1 MKYRNKKSLNFFILS
16 IILVGVMLHSYAADE
31 SKKSKSILISNG
43 NGVSEPVM
51 KNSNVEIKSGEVIN
65 VDESNNLAEGLDSSI
80 SSENDEEKGLL
91 SEYKKP
97 EKYRDPFMPYYV
109 AILEY
114 KLDTD
119 DKVYTGKPEVDISFI
134 LYYGSFS
141 KHNRAIVNNE
151 IVEIGDEVDGSY
163 RVEAI
168 LENAVVFEK
177 RDERWTIGVV
187 NNIKEGQRRY

>member
-1 MKYRNKKSLNFFILS
+1 MKDRSKKSLNFFMLG
-16 IILVGVMLHSYAADE
+16 IILVCVMLHGYAANE
-31 SKKSKSILISNG
+31 SKNSKSIIISNG
-43 NGVSEPVM
+43 NGVSEPVV
-51 KNSNVEIKSGEVIN
+51 KNSNVEPKSGEAIN
-65 VDESNNLAEGLDSSI
+65 VDESNSLAQGQHSSI
-80 SSENDEEKGLL
+80 SSESDEEKGLV

-141 KHNRAIVNNE
+141 KHNRAVVNNE

-187 NNIKEGQRRY
+187 DNIKEGQRRY